1 MYKKLLLVDDD
12 AKNKLC
18 KLHNGI
24 PQWPES
30 RVNTKSFPRRCGDES
45 IVAAPRV
52 VEFHLFPAGAGMN
65 LGNKAKMSKT
75 QAFPRRCGDESN

>member
-1 MYKKLLLVDDD
+1 MYEKSLLVDDD

-45 IVAAPRV
+45 VAITPT
-52 VEFHLFPAGAGMN
+52 
-65 LGNKAKMSKT
+65 AKMQPFSP
-75 QAFPRRCGDESN
+75 QVRG

>member
-1 MYKKLLLVDDD
+1 MYEKSLLVDDD

-45 IVAAPRV
+45 TAENNV
-52 VEFHLFPAGAGMN
+52 
-65 LGNKAKMSKT
+65 
-75 QAFPRRCGDESN
+75 C

>member
-1 MYKKLLLVDDD
+1 MYEKSLLVDDD

-24 PQWPES
+24 RQWPES

-45 IVAAPRV
+45 IGG
-52 VEFHLFPAGAGMN
+52 ELM
-65 LGNKAKMSKT
+65 KE
-75 QAFPRRCGDESN
+75 RRRFSPQVRG

>member
-1 MYKKLLLVDDD
+1 MYEKSLLVDDD

-24 PQWPES
+24 RQWPES

-45 IVAAPRV
+45 
-52 VEFHLFPAGAGMN
+52 
-65 LGNKAKMSKT
+65 AKSC
-75 QAFPRRCGDESN
+75 PD